1 MLSASKLIVTL
12 ECDGDKYNVAL
23 DENITRTPLRY
34 VDSSL
39 NEYFFSFKYFLREEG
54 DTTVY
59 TNRKYYSDYSN
70 DDDDDDDYDPD
81 EDLNFDDDI

>member
-1 MLSASKLIVTL
+1 MK
-12 ECDGDKYNVAL
+12 EKKYYVAL

-39 NEYFFSFKYFLREEG
+39 NEYFFSFKYFLRKKD

-59 TNRKYYSDYSN
+59 TNRKYYSEE
-70 DDDDDDDYDPD
+70 DDYDPD
-81 EDLNFDDDI
+81 DDF